1 MINCNHDFL
10 MERHY
15 YTLKSRLQ
23 TKDVDDTSLSMWQN
37 HLSQSQKNDLAILID
52 IEFGD
57 FIGVAFFT

>member
-1 MINCNHDFL
+1 

-15 YTLKSRLQ
+15 YTRKSRLQ
-23 TKDVDDTSLSMWQN
+23 TKDVDYTSLSMWQN
-37 HLSQSQKNDLAILID
+37 HLSRSQKNDLAILID